1 MLINEGREN
10 VQLAQQLTHNYVVN
24 EQAERDHI
32 CHAIKQTQK

>member
-24 EQAERDHI
+24 EQGERNHRR
-32 CHAIKQTQK
+32 HAIKQT